1 MRLHTDRGEI
11 AVLVFLTISLFIIF
25 GLLGRSCAEHDIEY
39 QPDYHSQIVE

>member
-11 AVLVFLTISLFIIF
+11 AALVFLTISLFIIF
-25 GLLGRSCAEHDIEY
+25 GLLGRSCAEHGIE